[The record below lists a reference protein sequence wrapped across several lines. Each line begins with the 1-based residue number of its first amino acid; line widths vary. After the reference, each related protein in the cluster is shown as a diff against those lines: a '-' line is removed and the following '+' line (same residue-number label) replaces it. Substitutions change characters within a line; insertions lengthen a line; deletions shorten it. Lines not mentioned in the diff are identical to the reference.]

1 MIVEKWLRF
10 SSLFFH
16 RKYRLLRKIKGTI
29 RRRTSKHKGNT
40 DLNIEPIQQESRF
53 DDIAMSIKKSQ
64 KNDIVD
70 NSTAPPMEK
79 SITFNENAEVILKN
93 SSYRNEDTSED
104 DIESTQ
110 I

>member
-1 MIVEKWLRF
+1 MAKVFIVV
-10 SSLFFH
+10 FH

-70 NSTAPPMEK
+70 NSTAPPLEK
-79 SITFNENAEVILKN
+79 SIKFNENAEVILKD
-93 SSYRNEDTSED
+93 SAYSNEDSED

>member
-1 MIVEKWLRF
+1 M
-10 SSLFFH
+10 LFY

-29 RRRTSKHKGNT
+29 RRSTKRKGNN
-40 DLNIEPIQQESRF
+40 DLNIEPIQQKTESRF
-53 DDIAMSIKKSQ
+53 DDIAMSIQKSH

-70 NSTAPPMEK
+70 NSTAPTLEK

-93 SSYRNEDTSED
+93 PTYSNEDSED

>member
-1 MIVEKWLRF
+1 MF
-10 SSLFFH
+10 SLLFY

-29 RRRTSKHKGNT
+29 RRRTEHKGNN

-70 NSTAPPMEK
+70 NSTAPPLEK
-79 SITFNENAEVILKN
+79 SIKFNENAEVILKD
-93 SSYRNEDTSED
+93 SAYSNEDSED

>member
-1 MIVEKWLRF
+1 
-10 SSLFFH
+10 
-16 RKYRLLRKIKGTI
+16 
-29 RRRTSKHKGNT
+29 
-40 DLNIEPIQQESRF
+40 
-53 DDIAMSIKKSQ
+53 MSIKKSQ